1 MGSKASAIA
10 APSFLLGDFSH
21 TLRLHAKLL
30 PLALEY
36 QSAQMLQPSPVQ
48 LAGLMPYL
56 KS

>member
-10 APSFLLGDFSH
+10 APSFSLGDFSH

-36 QSAQMLQPSPVQ
+36 QSAQMLQPSPGQ